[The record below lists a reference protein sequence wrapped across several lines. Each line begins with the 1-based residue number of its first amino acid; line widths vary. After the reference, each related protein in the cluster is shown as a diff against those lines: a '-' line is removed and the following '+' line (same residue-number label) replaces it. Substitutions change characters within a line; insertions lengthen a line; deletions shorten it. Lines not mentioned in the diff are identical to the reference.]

1 MLIIG
6 EGVDD
11 HGGPYRAALH
21 TAVGEEPPGFLQ
33 LLTPCVNSKSD
44 SGESRQC
51 FTTLHSTSLHIASH
65 HTTSHHT
72 TSHHIT
78 SHHFTTMRITTL
90 HFTTTYDH
98 FLDFYIDNTMRSAL

>member
-1 MLIIG
+1 MISKSLSHHNISFLSTLIVG

-44 SGESRQC
+44 SGVLSC
-51 FTTLHSTSLHIASH
+51 GVVWCVVLSCGVVWCGVL
-65 HTTSHHT
+65 
-72 TSHHIT
+72 
-78 SHHFTTMRITTL
+78 
-90 HFTTTYDH
+90 
-98 FLDFYIDNTMRSAL
+98 